1 VSAANGSVVE
11 VDNSTI
17 EFNGLGVS
25 TNQNGS
31 AGSAGTVRLGNTTI
45 TENFIGIKAAGT
57 GAAIVSFGN
66 NRIYGNQTD
75 GGFTLLTSAR

>member
-1 VSAANGSVVE
+1 VVE

-45 TENFIGIKAAGT
+45 TENFLGIKAAGT

-66 NRIYGNQTD
+66 RIYGNKTD